1 MAQQRLLH
9 GQTHFG
15 ILSRFVEEIP
25 PEVIHHL
32 SPQKQTFNS
41 FTDAPRV
48 KNKVVEDYK
57 LPQTYAGFRI
67 GQNVRHAKFGT
78 GVIIEA
84 VNKGESARLTIN
96 FGKAGIKELDTAFAK
111 LEAV

>member
-1 MAQQRLLH
+1 MLPSARD
-9 GQTHFG
+9 G
-15 ILSRFVEEIP
+15 SRKRRSASRRP
-25 PEVIHHL
+25 
-32 SPQKQTFNS
+32 
-41 FTDAPRV
+41 PRV
-48 KNKVVEDYK
+48 SSSFENRPAWAQGSV
-57 LPQTYAGFRI
+57 AGFRP
-67 GQNVRHAKFGT
+67 GQRVRHPKFGT